1 MKKKINWQREDGW
14 SQKVFPSSIKLHPTL
29 VMAAIKHEAKQISL
43 IANFENKQKGRV
55 EHEQEEETK
64 IN

>member
-55 EHEQEEETK
+55 EHE
-64 IN
+64 